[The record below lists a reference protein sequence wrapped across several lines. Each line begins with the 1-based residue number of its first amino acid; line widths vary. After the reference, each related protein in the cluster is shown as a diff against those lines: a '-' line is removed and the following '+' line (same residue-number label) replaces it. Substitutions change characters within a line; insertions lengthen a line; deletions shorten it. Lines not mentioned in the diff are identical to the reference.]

1 MLQTQALAN
10 VTHNL
15 NAHVMDVSAKVQHG
29 RSLHMHEMG
38 NLYMEACLWGL
49 PSPYLSLL
57 ETTMSA
63 RHAFNS
69 KKLNLDTEVLSDH
82 TYKLN
87 QALAQNSYVL
97 SGGGGI
103 LRGGEQAHQALEYA
117 SKRSAALF
125 ENLNQKLMHDQSVHS
140 SELSNLYNEAVRT
153 NMPPSYVALAQRM
166 VGNRQMFD
174 ARKLDLNA
182 MAWANSEMHTRQ
194 QLHRPLSETLMD
206 AASDDSDSS
215 SDETESDETE
225 SYKTDFS
232 HGHGV
237 NHKAI
242 PSFAH
247 RDITPSMRG
256 GGKHRKQRSE
266 SSSSDSDSS
275 SSDLDS
281 SSSDSDSS
289 SFDFD
294 SDSSSSD
301 SDSSSCSDSS
311 NCSDSDSNSS
321 SETSSSAS
329 SDISLSSASSS
340 SSETSEVNV
349 RCTNNAGNI
358 DENFKNKQSAKLWK
372 QLMQK
377 DASKG
382 YTCTYINK

>member
-1 MLQTQALAN
+1 
-10 VTHNL
+10 
-15 NAHVMDVSAKVQHG
+15 
-29 RSLHMHEMG
+29 
-38 NLYMEACLWGL
+38 
-49 PSPYLSLL
+49 
-57 ETTMSA
+57 
-63 RHAFNS
+63 
-69 KKLNLDTEVLSDH
+69 
-82 TYKLN
+82 
-87 QALAQNSYVL
+87 L
-97 SGGGGI
+97 SGGGV
-103 LRGGEQAHQALEYA
+103 LRGGEQVNQALEYA

-153 NMPPSYVALAQRM
+153 NMPPSYVALAQQM
-166 VGNRQMFD
+166 VANRQMFD

-194 QLHRPLSETLMD
+194 QLNRPLSQTLMD

-215 SDETESDETE
+215 SDDTESDE
-225 SYKTDFS
+225 TDFS

-289 SFDFD
+289 SSDSDSSSFDFD

-301 SDSSSCSDSS
+301 SDSSSCSDS
-311 NCSDSDSNSS
+311 CSVSDSNSS

-329 SDISLSSASSS
+329 SDISLSSDSSS
-340 SSETSEVNV
+340 SSETSDVNV